1 MDETLA
7 QSMKVDER
15 ELRQLKKK
23 LAKVQNAPDRGTE
36 TWYRLAS
43 TNLYTRHQV
52 IDKKANIMLAINA
65 LMLAIALGSL
75 YPFLASDRNLVYAL
89 GPLVLTNLLSIT
101 FAIFATRP
109 KLNPGHQARDSVE
122 KKTASLMTF
131 DDFHNMTQAEF
142 EWAVEQATQDRN
154 FLYGTIKRDMYRL
167 GVDLANR
174 YKFIRIAYH
183 VFLVGIIIS
192 VILFGL
198 CHLIF

>member
-23 LAKVQNAPDRGTE
+23 LAKVQNVPERGIE

-43 TNLYTRHQV
+43 SNLYTRRKIV
-52 IDKKANIMLAINA
+52 DTKSSILLTVNSIILSIS
-65 LMLAIALGSL
+65 LGSL
-75 YPFLASDRNLVYAL
+75 YPLLADDWHLVYAL

-109 KLNPGHQARDSVE
+109 NLNPGHLEREAVE
-122 KKTASLMTF
+122 KKTANLMTF
-131 DDFHNMTQAEF
+131 DDFYKMSQAEF
-142 EWAVEQATQDRN
+142 EWAVEQTTQDRN

-167 GVDLANR
+167 GIDLAKR
-174 YKFIRIAYH
+174 YKNIQIAYN
-183 VFLVGIIIS
+183 VFLIGLIIS
-192 VILFGL
+192 VIMFGL